1 MTNRFYRN
9 RAVRKLMDRSLA
21 IDRRRSLPELAPF
34 TFQSWFTAHRGPQR
48 PPSRKVILWDDCHI
62 SFHQPQLGIDA
73 VRVLE
78 AAGFEVMCLSNRK
91 CCGRPMLSKGLL
103 KQARAN
109 ARHNVALLYPYAQ
122 AGFSIVGIEP
132 SCIACFRE
140 EYPDLLKTDQ
150 ARTVA
155 AQSFFF
161 EEFICRLAEQKRLSL
176 TLPPPPRPR
185 DILVHTHCYQ
195 KAFGTAEKVIA
206 MLRLL
211 PDTQVTEVQSGCC
224 GMAGTFGYEKE
235 HYDISMAIG
244 EMALFPAVRA
254 AGRDTLIAAAGT
266 SCREQI
272 KDGTRR
278 AARHPISILAD
289 ALGPFQP

>member
-34 TFQSWFTAHRGPQR
+34 TFQSWFGAHRGPQR

-62 SFHQPQLGIDA
+62 SFHQPELGIDA

-161 EEFICRLAEQKRLSL
+161 EEFICHLAEGNQLSL
-176 TLPPPPRPR
+176 ALPPPPRPR

-206 MLRLL
+206 MLKLL

-278 AARHPISILAD
+278 TARHPISILAD
-289 ALGPFQP
+289 ALGPFPR